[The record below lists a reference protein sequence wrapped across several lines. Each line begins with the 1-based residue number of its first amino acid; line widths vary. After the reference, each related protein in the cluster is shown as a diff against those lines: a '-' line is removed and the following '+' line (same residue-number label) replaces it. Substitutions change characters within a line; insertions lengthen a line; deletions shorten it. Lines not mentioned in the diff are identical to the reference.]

1 MVVFV
6 IKKSNDDQFL
16 YEASVQETNDELIA
30 GLVAVWNKRL
40 RLGLLVGAIRELAK
54 YGPMKPQDEAGIDTL
69 KEQYEGAA
77 MEKSEFYQADP
88 AGVRTGNG
96 PGPQLAETLER
107 VCSDAEAAL
116 SANLVK
122 QRTAVSM
129 DLLDDKLANMQGAVM
144 MAYPMGL
151 PAWDTV
157 ALALEGD
164 EGLDGTQASAE
175 LMDPET
181 ATLWVASRDFQRGQK
196 VGDRLGWNEKTKVV
210 AKLQK
215 SGSGPP
221 AREPVVSE
229 EERKAMMAHYFKRQE
244 ELKKLA
250 EASDDDYLASSW
262 ADPKAMKKSLQGT
275 GTIKAP
281 GLSGLRL

>member
-1 MVVFV
+1 
-6 IKKSNDDQFL
+6 
-16 YEASVQETNDELIA
+16 
-30 GLVAVWNKRL
+30 
-40 RLGLLVGAIRELAK
+40 
-54 YGPMKPQDEAGIDTL
+54 
-69 KEQYEGAA
+69 
-77 MEKSEFYQADP
+77 
-88 AGVRTGNG
+88 
-96 PGPQLAETLER
+96 
-107 VCSDAEAAL
+107 
-116 SANLVK
+116 
-122 QRTAVSM
+122 M

-157 ALALEGD
+157 AQ
-164 EGLDGTQASAE
+164 GLDGTQASTE

-229 EERKAMMAHYFKRQE
+229 DELKAMMAHYFKRQ
-244 ELKKLA
+244 
-250 EASDDDYLASSW
+250 
-262 ADPKAMKKSLQGT
+262 
-275 GTIKAP
+275 
-281 GLSGLRL
+281 

>member
-1 MVVFV
+1 M
-6 IKKSNDDQFL
+6 
-16 YEASVQETNDELIA
+16 
-30 GLVAVWNKRL
+30 
-40 RLGLLVGAIRELAK
+40 
-54 YGPMKPQDEAGIDTL
+54 

-77 MEKSEFYQADP
+77 LEKSTHYAADP
-88 AGVRTGNG
+88 SGMRTGNG
-96 PGPQLAETLER
+96 PGPQLSETLEQ
-107 VCSDAEAAL
+107 VCADAEAAL

-122 QRTAVSM
+122 QRVAVSM
-129 DLLDDKLANMQGAVM
+129 DMLDDKLANMRGAVM

-157 ALALEGD
+157 NLTLNSE
-164 EGLDGTQASAE
+164 EGLEGTQAGAE
-175 LMDPET
+175 MMDAET
-181 ATLWVASRDFQRGQK
+181 ASLWVASRDFQRGEK

-244 ELKKLA
+244 ELKKLS
-250 EASDDDYLASSW
+250 EANDDGYLASAW
-262 ADPKAMKKSLQGT
+262 ADPRAMKKSLQGT

-281 GLSGLRL
+281 GLRRL

>member
-1 MVVFV
+1 
-6 IKKSNDDQFL
+6 
-16 YEASVQETNDELIA
+16 
-30 GLVAVWNKRL
+30 
-40 RLGLLVGAIRELAK
+40 
-54 YGPMKPQDEAGIDTL
+54 MKPQDEAGIDTL

-77 MEKSEFYQADP
+77 MEKSEHYQSDP

-116 SANLVK
+116 SP
-122 QRTAVSM
+122 
-129 DLLDDKLANMQGAVM
+129 KLANMQGAVM

-215 SGSGPP
+215 EGSGPP

-244 ELKKLA
+244 ELKKLSEA
-250 EASDDDYLASSW
+250 EDDDYLASSW
-262 ADPKAMKKSLQGT
+262 ADPKALQKSLRGQGAV
-275 GTIKAP
+275 KAP
-281 GLSGLRL
+281 GLRL

>member
-16 YEASVQETNDELIA
+16 YEASVQDQNEALIA
-30 GLVAVWNKRL
+30 GLVQVWNMRL
-40 RLGLLVGAIRELAK
+40 RIGQLIGGLRDLAK
-54 YGPMKPQDEAGIDTL
+54 YGPMKPNEEQGIDSL

-77 MEKSEFYQADP
+77 LEKSPHYASDP
-88 AGVRTGNG
+88 SGMRTGNG
-96 PGPQLAETLER
+96 PGPQLAETLEQ
-107 VCSDAEAAL
+107 VCADAEAAL

-122 QRTAVSM
+122 QRVAVTTDM
-129 DLLDDKLANMQGAVM
+129 LDDKLANMQGAVM

-157 ALALEGD
+157 SLTLNGEDGLE
-164 EGLDGTQASAE
+164 GTQAGSE
-175 LMDPET
+175 MLDPET
-181 ATLWVASRDFQRGQK
+181 TSLWVASRDFERGQK

-244 ELKKLA
+244 ELKKLS
-250 EASDDDYLASSW
+250 EANDDDYLASSW

-275 GTIKAP
+275 GAIKAP
-281 GLSGLRL
+281 GLRL